1 MLPSTICGLCLG
13 AAPLKESHI
22 IPAFVFRWLRDSSAT
37 GHIRFAATPNKRVQ
51 DGLKV
56 PLLCEECEQ
65 RLSVWE
71 KQFAERAFH
80 PWYEQSGQPIKY
92 GDWLLKFCVSLSLRV
107 LRHVHDSNGLVH
119 LSDPQK
125 LLSEAALK
133 RWSDFILGKVPHPG
147 AFEQH
152 LIPMGAIDTHTFEEM
167 PENINRY
174 MLRAVELDLAHG
186 SSVVFTY
193 SKIGHFGLFGMIQPT
208 AMKWEGTK
216 VHVRDGVLGP
226 RRYVLPMELFNYIK
240 DRARRYGSVQ
250 MSERQ
255 LDKTEADAMRD
266 IERFRASGTF
276 AAMNHDVRLFG
287 ETAVLREIKKI

>member
-1 MLPSTICGLCLG
+1 MPSTICALCLS
-13 AAPLKESHI
+13 AAPLMESHI
-22 IPAFVFRWLRDSSAT
+22 IPAFVFRWLRDTSAT
-37 GHIRFAATPNKRVQ
+37 GHMRSAATPNKRVQ

-56 PLLCEECEQ
+56 SLLCEDCER

-71 KQFAERAFH
+71 KRFAERAFL
-80 PWYEQSGQPIKY
+80 PWYEQSSQPIKY
-92 GDWLLKFCVSLSLRV
+92 GDWFLKFCVSLSWRV

-125 LLSEAALK
+125 VSSEAALK
-133 RWSDFILGKVPHPG
+133 RWADFMLGKVPHPG

-152 LIPMGAIDTHTFEEM
+152 LLPMAAIDTHTFEEM

-174 MLRAVELDLAHG
+174 LLRAVEVDLPHG
-186 SSVVFTY
+186 SSAVFTY
-193 SKIGHFGLFGMIQPT
+193 SKIGHFSLFGMIQPT
-208 AMKWEGTK
+208 AMKWKGTK

-226 RRYVLPMELFNYIK
+226 RRYELPLELFNYIK
-240 DRARRYGSVQ
+240 DRARSYGSVQ

-255 LDKTEADAMRD
+255 LDKMEADAMHD
-266 IERFRASGTF
+266 IERFRSSGTF
-276 AAMNHDVRLFG
+276 ATMNHDVRLFG